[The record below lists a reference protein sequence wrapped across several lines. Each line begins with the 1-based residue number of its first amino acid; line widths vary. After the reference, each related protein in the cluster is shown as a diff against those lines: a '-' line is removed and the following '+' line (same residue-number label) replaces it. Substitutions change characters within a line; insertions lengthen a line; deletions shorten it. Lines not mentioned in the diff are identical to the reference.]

1 MYRQC
6 HLFLCPIPMP
16 ETSLSLQIFI
26 FKHIQAIC
34 LFLSIS
40 AIVISLFWILKP
52 GSSCKAII
60 ALFLNWQLLSVVHS
74 VFLSNLFPPKLFP
87 SYCTSYFIFGACE
100 LFLPKVTYKA
110 FFSNWTYTLS
120 LSGIQRYSFFLFVY
134 S

>member
-1 MYRQC
+1 MS
-6 HLFLCPIPMP
+6 FI
-16 ETSLSLQIFI
+16 SLSNSYARNFSITSDLHLQTYSSN
-26 FKHIQAIC
+26 
-34 LFLSIS
+34 LSFPIKFCHRYFP
-40 AIVISLFWILKP
+40 LLDFKP
-52 GSSCKAII
+52 GRSCKAII
-60 ALFLNWQLLSVVHS
+60 ALFLIWQLLSVVHS

-110 FFSNWTYTLS
+110 FFFNWTYTLS